1 VPTERRWSAGDVVVL
16 REVWRGRVWSARPEI
31 VVEDADA
38 GSMFYLPDGVRWK
51 TAARGGELLRIPDG
65 GDWEL
70 GERVWTKGPILSWA
84 WPGVAHAV
92 LLFFH
97 PDWSVWNWYVNL
109 QDPLRRTAM
118 GFDTVDHVLDA
129 IVEPDGSWRWKDED
143 ELEKVIARGAFTP
156 AQADAFRA
164 EGERGVRRILDRE
177 PPFDRDWTTWRPDPS
192 WPIAELP
199 PGWDAL

>member
-1 VPTERRWSAGDVVVL
+1 MPTERRWSAGDVVVL
-16 REVWRGRVWSARPEI
+16 RELWRGRVWSARPEI
-31 VVEDADA
+31 VVEDADP
-38 GSMFYLPDGVRWK
+38 GSMLYLPDGVRWRA
-51 TAARGGELLRIPDG
+51 AARGGELLRIPDG
-65 GDWEL
+65 DDWEL
-70 GERVWTKGPILSWA
+70 AERVWTKGPILSWA

-92 LLFFH
+92 LLFFR
-97 PDWSVWNWYVNL
+97 PDWSVRDWYVNL
-109 QDPLRRTAM
+109 QDPLRRKAM

-143 ELEKVIARGAFTP
+143 ELEEAMARGAFTP

-164 EGERGVRRILDRE
+164 EGERAIRRILHRE

-199 PGWDAL
+199 PGWDAP

>member
-1 VPTERRWSAGDVVVL
+1 VPTGRRWSAGDVVVL
-16 REVWRGRVWSARPEI
+16 REVWRGRVWSARA
-31 VVEDADA
+31 VVVVQDADTA
-38 GSMFYLPDGVRWK
+38 SILYLPDRARWK
-51 TAARGGELLRIPDG
+51 AAARGGELLRIPDG
-65 GDWEL
+65 GAWEL
-70 GERVWTKGPILSWA
+70 AERVWTKGPILSWA

-92 LLFFH
+92 LLFFR
-97 PDWSVWNWYVNL
+97 PDWSAWNWYVNL

-143 ELEKVIARGAFTP
+143 ELAEALARGAFTP

-164 EGERGVRRILDRE
+164 EGERGVRRILHRE

-192 WPIAELP
+192 WPSAELP

>member
-1 VPTERRWSAGDVVVL
+1 MPTGRRWSAGDVVVL
-16 REVWRGRVWSARPEI
+16 REVWRGRVWSARA
-31 VVEDADA
+31 VVVVQDADTA
-38 GSMFYLPDGVRWK
+38 SILYLPDRARWK
-51 TAARGGELLRIPDG
+51 AAARGGELLRIPDG
-65 GDWEL
+65 GAWEL
-70 GERVWTKGPILSWA
+70 AERVWTKGPILSWA

-92 LLFFH
+92 LLFFR
-97 PDWSVWNWYVNL
+97 PDWSAWNWYVNL

-143 ELEKVIARGAFTP
+143 ELAEALARGAFTP

-164 EGERGVRRILDRE
+164 EGERGVRRILHRE

-192 WPIAELP
+192 WPSAELP

>member
-1 VPTERRWSAGDVVVL
+1 MPTGRRWSGGDVVVL
-16 REVWRGRVWSARPEI
+16 REVWRGRVWSARA
-31 VVEDADA
+31 VVVVQDADTA
-38 GSMFYLPDGVRWK
+38 SILYLPDRARWK
-51 TAARGGELLRIPDG
+51 AAARGGELLRIPDG
-65 GDWEL
+65 GAWEL
-70 GERVWTKGPILSWA
+70 AERVWTKGPILSWA

-92 LLFFH
+92 LLFFR
-97 PDWSVWNWYVNL
+97 PDWSAWNWYVNL

-143 ELEKVIARGAFTP
+143 ELAEALARGAFTP

-164 EGERGVRRILDRE
+164 EGERGVRRILHRE

-192 WPIAELP
+192 WPSAELP

>member
-16 REVWRGRVWSARPEI
+16 RELWRGRLWSARPEI
-31 VVEDADA
+31 VVEDADP
-38 GSMFYLPDGVRWK
+38 GSMLYLPDGVRWK
-51 TAARGGELLRIPDG
+51 AAARGGELLRIPDG
-65 GDWEL
+65 DDWEL
-70 GERVWTKGPILSWA
+70 AERVWTKGPILSWA

-92 LLFFH
+92 LLFFR
-97 PDWSVWNWYVNL
+97 PDWSVRNWYVNL
-109 QDPLRRTAM
+109 QDPLRRTAI

-143 ELEKVIARGAFTP
+143 ELKEAMARGAFTP

-164 EGERGVRRILDRE
+164 EGERAVPRILHRE

-192 WPIAELP
+192 WPSAELP
-199 PGWDAL
+199 PGWDSP